1 MVKLH
6 PARESGRR
14 WVAVGRSLTPLTH
27 SQSLTIN
34 QLTKNSLT
42 SPQSVS
48 QRVVRTVKLRL
59 VGRSVGRCHR
69 CPSVSQSLVTS
80 LTREHFVHE
89 HLLFPRSALRSFLLL
104 RSFVPSFL
112 PSFLPSILPSFASS
126 LSFLASLS
134 YLPGYFLLACCAR
147 AVRCCCW
154 WWGGGSG
161 AGAGGSVVV
170 AVVKLSSKQ

>member
-89 HLLFPRSALRSFLLL
+89 HLLFPRSALRSFLPSFLL
-104 RSFVPSFL
+104 SSFL
-112 PSFLPSILPSFASS
+112 PSFLRSFAVFCSC
-126 LSFLASLS
+126 FA
-134 YLPGYFLLACCAR
+134 FLLTSCLLAAR
-147 AVRCCCW
+147 ALCGV
-154 WWGGGSG
+154 GGG
-161 AGAGGSVVV
+161 GGVLVLVLVVV
-170 AVVKLSSKQ
+170 LLLLL